1 MAALSNALLLVF
13 DESGIGSMTIITQRA
28 SA

>member
-1 MAALSNALLLVF
+1 MAAISNALSLEF
-13 DESGIGSMTIITQRA
+13 DESGIGSMTIGTHMT